1 MTDSLSTENVEV
13 IVEGSLRQLNNT
25 VNNLSTL
32 LDNVAVGS
40 EEQKLFSKLLED
52 AKKNL
57 AEAEAILNPEQQKS
71 NLLEILSEQER
82 HELAMLQLQDN
93 SQRAQLEV
101 QLRYAKIKRDAIL
114 LDNEATEAQKLQANN
129 IVLELEAQLNQQLD
143 EIDRQRIDRIFS
155 NTQRIISDAASLA
168 NTLLSIELKKND
180 ALIAAQQ
187 DRVAQAEK
195 IADRGNANLLQ
206 LEQQRLDDLNKQ
218 RAKFVRDQQKLAAAQ
233 IVIESMLAIAKAAA
247 QGGAI
252 APFTIAVTLIAL
264 ATGLAQARAT
274 ATASTQSFKKGG
286 ISKGGYTGDG
296 PPDGQSLKLGEKNYI
311 YHNREHIT
319 PADVLSIG
327 KNADWL
333 EKIRLERLDIGQLVA
348 SKKQSVV
355 VMENSRNSTVV
366 EEPVTINMM
375 MNSKG
380 IISIIEKNNRR
391 RVKIQSKK

>member
-247 QGGAI
+247 QGGSI